1 MEDDRQYEYDG
12 PDSEREPVHEE
23 PGRKS
28 RVPGK
33 LLPWEKSRQPLAEQ
47 PRTAAKNQAAESGRD
62 SMKWIGIRI
71 NTADSLRNGR
81 RPDISRKKT
90 IRPNIGRKRIIRT
103 NTDRTD
109 TSSKPD
115 ITGTNTGRR

>member
-23 PGRKS
+23 P
-28 RVPGK
+28 
-33 LLPWEKSRQPLAEQ
+33 EKSRQPLAEQ

>member
-23 PGRKS
+23 PAAMG
-28 RVPGK
+28 
-33 LLPWEKSRQPLAEQ
+33 EKP
-47 PRTAAKNQAAESGRD
+47 AAAGGAAADRCEESGGG
-62 SMKWIGIRI
+62 IGQGFDEMDRY
-71 NTADSLRNGR
+71 
-81 RPDISRKKT
+81 PDQYSRKKT